1 MTHVREIS
9 GEKRPVSPAARGNK
23 KRELLT
29 ALPLIYPNKTRNQ
42 KLNWS

>member
-1 MTHVREIS
+1 MTHIREILR
-9 GEKRPVSPAARGNK
+9 EKRPVNPTARGDK

-29 ALPLIYPNKTRNQ
+29 ALPLIYLKKMRNQ